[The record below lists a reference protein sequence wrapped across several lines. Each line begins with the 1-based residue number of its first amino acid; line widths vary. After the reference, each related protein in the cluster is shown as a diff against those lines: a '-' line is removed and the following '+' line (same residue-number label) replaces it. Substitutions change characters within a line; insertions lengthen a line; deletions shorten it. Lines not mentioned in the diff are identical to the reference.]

1 MEEIAVGFVVALAL
15 VCLGGGLM
23 YSVGAN
29 STMQQVMTECE
40 KFGAFRNGDD
50 VYRCEV
56 RK

>member
-1 MEEIAVGFVVALAL
+1 MEEIAAVGFVVALAL
-15 VCLGGGLM
+15 VCLGGLM